1 VCVCLGKETMK
12 RPGEDGDQTSKRLRE
27 EQQDAFAHDMAQLNA
42 AAMMEAERRQHQQQQ
57 QQPQMNAGVVH
68 RIEDS
73 SDESSSHQHNN
84 NSMANNT
91 SMMSDEESILLMEDS
106 RSHRAWLHAPTAG
119 PRRPRVGHD
128 FQVWALPIP
137 PPALTHRPPPQQQ
150 QQVNDPDRDTAGTHN
165 HHHNQPA
172 PAQHLESDT
181 VDEDGGGQWLSAQG
195 ERHPRIGAD
204 YQASLPGPQIR

>member
-1 VCVCLGKETMK
+1 MK
-12 RPGEDGDQTSKRLRE
+12 RPGEDGDQASKRLRE

-42 AAMMEAERRQHQQQQ
+42 AAMMEAERRQQQQQ
-57 QQPQMNAGVVH
+57 HNPGVVH
-68 RIEDS
+68 RIEDLS

-84 NSMANNT
+84 NSMTNNNT
-91 SMMSDEESILLMEDS
+91 SMMSDEESILLMEGS

-128 FQVWALPIP
+128 FQVWALPVP
-137 PPALTHRPPPQQQ
+137 PPAPTHRPPLQQQQ
-150 QQVNDPDRDTAGTHN
+150 QQVNDPDRDTAGTNNN
-165 HHHNQPA
+165 HHHNHPA
-172 PAQHLESDT
+172 PAQHLESDA
-181 VDEDGGGQWLSAQG
+181 VHEDGGGHWLSATHG